1 MRAGFIIPSVNT
13 VLEDELRRHFPAGL
27 GYSLARV
34 PLRGGATVA
43 DDLRLLPE
51 RAAAEAV
58 KLADA
63 GVVVVAVACMAAS
76 VAGESA
82 DADLA
87 RTVGAA
93 GGVDVITAG
102 GSALAALYEL
112 GARRVEVITPY
123 QPWLHEWEC
132 SFFTRAGL
140 DVVDIRLGHR
150 SPDSL
155 AMVPPS
161 SLARDIF
168 YSAAAPGLVDAT
180 VFSCANAAIITEL
193 PSLSEALGRPVLS
206 TNQMI
211 ARSVLTFLGVDSA
224 GTDFETKVGA

>member
-1 MRAGFIIPSVNT
+1 MRAGFVVPSVNT
-13 VLEDELRRHFPAGL
+13 VLEDELRRHFPPAL
-27 GYSLARV
+27 GYSIARV
-34 PLRGGATVA
+34 PLRGGPSAA
-43 DDLRLLPE
+43 DDLRKLPE

-58 KLADA
+58 KLVDA

-76 VAGESA
+76 VAGGSA

-87 RTVGAA
+87 RTVRTD

-102 GSALAALYEL
+102 GSALSALSEL

-140 DVVDIRLGHR
+140 DVVDIRLEHR
-150 SPDSL
+150 TPESL
-155 AMVPPS
+155 ATVPPS
-161 SLARDIF
+161 ALARDIAD
-168 YSAAAPGLVDAT
+168 SAAARGLVDAT
-180 VFSCANAAIITEL
+180 IFSCANAALITEL

-206 TNQMI
+206 TNQML
-211 ARSVLTFLGVDSA
+211 ARSVLTYLGTDSA
-224 GTDFETKVGA
+224 GTGFDSKVRV